1 MQRRILNGQQEV
13 VLAEERAVLRSLHTA
28 LARHAQTDED
38 LQTLERSTRRLDDL
52 FLLVVVG
59 EFNSGK
65 STLINALIG
74 ARVLEEGVT
83 PTTTRIHRLRWSEG
97 GERGVDLSGIEEI
110 GAPAEILRH
119 LQIVDTPGTNAL
131 DRQHEAVT
139 QQFVPESDLVL
150 FVTSADRPFTESERA
165 FIERIRE
172 WGKKLVLVVNKVDF
186 LTADGDVAKVRAF
199 IEDNA
204 RQLLGFLP
212 EIFFV
217 SARPAL
223 EARLEKGPQA
233 TPPKAFAE
241 LERWLFETLDDH
253 ERVRLKLL
261 NPLGVGLKLAESHLS
276 RAIAQAELLRDDLEA
291 LDQIESQ
298 LSVYEEDL
306 ASDFRFRLTD
316 VDHELQAFEKRG
328 LDFFEETL
336 RLPRVFDLINKER
349 IQADFERKV
358 IGETPKR
365 LEAKVEEIIDW
376 LVDSELE
383 QWQVAGRRIAERQRV
398 SSAAA
403 EMGGE
408 VGRFD
413 YNREELLERVGRSAQ
428 ETIRSYD
435 EQQEARR
442 MAESVQATVAAT
454 GVIEVGAIGLG
465 TVFTLLATTQ
475 LMDFTGIL
483 AASTI
488 AVLGLMVLPRR
499 RRKAKADLSARVL
512 HLRNQLMEA
521 LTQQFQRE
529 VERSGQRI
537 RESVAPYSRFVRS
550 EHKRL
555 TAARELLSETR
566 DNLIRLR
573 EMIEAI

>member
-1 MQRRILNGQQEV
+1 MQRRILSGQQEV
-13 VLAEERAVLRSLHTA
+13 VLAEERAVLRALHSA
-28 LARHAQTDED
+28 LARHAQTEED

-74 ARVLEEGVT
+74 AQLLEEGVT
-83 PTTTRIHRLRWSEG
+83 PTTTRIHRLHWAEG
-97 GERGVDLSGIEEI
+97 AERGVDLSGIEEI
-110 GAPAEILRH
+110 GAPAEALRH

-139 QQFVPESDLVL
+139 QEFVPESDLVL

-186 LTADGDVAKVRAF
+186 LTTDDDVAKVRGF
-199 IEDNA
+199 IEENA
-204 RQLLGFLP
+204 RQLLGFVP

-217 SARPAL
+217 SARRAL
-223 EARLEKGPQA
+223 AARLENGPQA
-233 TPPKAFAE
+233 TPPKAFRE
-241 LERWLFETLDDH
+241 LERWLFETLDDG

-261 NPLGVGLKLAESHLS
+261 NPLGVGLRLAGNHLE
-276 RAIAQAELLRDDLEA
+276 RVVAQAELLRDDLET

-306 ASDFRFRLTD
+306 AGDFRFRLTD

-365 LEAKVEEIIDW
+365 LESKVEEIIDW

-398 SSAAA
+398 SSAAG
-403 EMGGE
+403 EMKGE
-408 VGRFD
+408 IGRFD

-483 AASTI
+483 AASTVAI
-488 AVLGLMVLPRR
+488 LGLMVLPHR

-512 HLRNQLMEA
+512 QLRNQLMEA
-521 LTQQFQRE
+521 LSQQFQRE
-529 VERSGQRI
+529 VERSGSASRSPPTLASSARRTSAWQRPGSSSP
-537 RESVAPYSRFVRS
+537 RPATTSCAC
-550 EHKRL
+550 
-555 TAARELLSETR
+555 AR
-566 DNLIRLR
+566 
-573 EMIEAI
+573 